1 MIKIAAVLLSL
12 VTPVIFTSSA
22 MAVRPIQHSATSVG
36 LHQSKLLTYASEN
49 MIIPELSK
57 VMNRK

>member
-1 MIKIAAVLLSL
+1 
-12 VTPVIFTSSA
+12 